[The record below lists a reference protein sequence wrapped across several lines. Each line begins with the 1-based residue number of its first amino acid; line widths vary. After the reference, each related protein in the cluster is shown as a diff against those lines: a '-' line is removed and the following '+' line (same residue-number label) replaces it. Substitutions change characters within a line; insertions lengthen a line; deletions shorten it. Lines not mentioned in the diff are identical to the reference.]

1 MKTQA
6 RKLLVVIG
14 ESALERLLVEELRKL
29 GASGYTV
36 SDVRG
41 GGGRGTR
48 EANWEGDRSIELKV
62 ICDEELAQTLA
73 AQIIERYARDYA
85 LSLYIADIEVFRGDK
100 YP

>member
-1 MKTQA
+1 MNRQA

-14 ESALERLLVEELRKL
+14 ESTLERLLVEDVRRL

-41 GGGRGTR
+41 GGGHGTR

-62 ICDEELAQTLA
+62 ICDEGLATALA
-73 AQIIERYARDYA
+73 ERIIERYADDYS
-85 LSLYIADIEVFRGDK
+85 LSLYIGDIEVFRGDK

>member
-14 ESALERLLVEELRKL
+14 ESALERLLVEEVRSS

-41 GGGRGTR
+41 GGEQGTR
-48 EANWEGDRSIELKV
+48 EASWEGDRSIELRV
-62 ICDEELAQTLA
+62 ICDEGLAGALA
-73 AQIIERYARDYA
+73 GQIIGRYARDYS
-85 LSLYIADIEVFRGDK
+85 LSLYICDIGVFRGEK

>member
-14 ESALERLLVEELRKL
+14 ESALERLLVEELRSL

-62 ICDEELAQTLA
+62 ICDAALAATLA
-73 AQIIERYARDYA
+73 AQIIERYARDYS

>member
-1 MKTQA
+1 MKTHA

-14 ESALERLLVEELRKL
+14 ESALERLLVEDVRRL

-41 GGGRGTR
+41 GSGHGTR

-62 ICDEELAQTLA
+62 ICDDELARTFA
-73 AQIIERYARDYA
+73 GQIIERYAGDYS
-85 LSLYIADIEVFRGDK
+85 LSLYIEDIEVFRGDK

>member
-14 ESALERLLVEELRKL
+14 EAALERLLVDEVRRL

-41 GGGRGTR
+41 EGGHGSRD
-48 EANWEGDRSIELKV
+48 ANWEGDRSIELKV
-62 ICDEELAQTLA
+62 ICDEGLAQALA
-73 AQIIERYARDYA
+73 GQIIERYARDYS
-85 LSLYIADIEVFRGDK
+85 LSLYIGDIEVFRGDK